1 VRRLALLLAVALF
14 AATGCDTGSD
24 SDSAA
29 EEATTTTPSV
39 TATAP
44 AQPSLP
50 TGESGRKYTRGEL
63 SRIALQPSDAPRGMR
78 YTRAESGP
86 KTLEEIGVLL
96 NTQTRELRSL
106 GYRAVYDAIFDSRDV
121 RLASRIWLFN
131 AARGAQRWLA
141 STESQSLAVAM
152 QPISA
157 PELGDGS
164 WAAGG
169 NLNGNDVITH
179 AFRTGNVV
187 VVMTLSTQTARLSPS
202 DALAAAQKAV
212 SRAHK

>member
-1 VRRLALLLAVALF
+1 MLLLAVALLV
-14 AATGCDTGSD
+14 ATACDTGSD
-24 SDSAA
+24 SDSDSTA
-29 EEATTTTPSV
+29 EPPAPTTPSP
-39 TATAP
+39 TQTTPA

-50 TGESGRKYTRGEL
+50 TPSERTYTRREL
-63 SRIALQPSDAPRGMR
+63 PQIALQPSDAPPGMR
-78 YTRAESGP
+78 YTKAESGP
-86 KTLEEIGVLL
+86 KTLEEVGVLL

-106 GYRAVYDAIFDSRDV
+106 GYRAVYDATFDSRDV
-121 RLASRIWLFN
+121 RLVSRIWLFN

-141 STESQSLAVAM
+141 STESQSLAVQM

-157 PELGDGS
+157 PELADGS

-187 VVMTLSTQTARLSPS
+187 VVMALSTQTARLSPS
-202 DALAAAQKAV
+202 DALAVAQKAV
-212 SRAHK
+212 SRARK

>member
-1 VRRLALLLAVALF
+1 MLLLAVALLV
-14 AATGCDTGSD
+14 ATACDTGSD
-24 SDSAA
+24 SDSDSTA
-29 EEATTTTPSV
+29 EPPSPTQTTP
-39 TATAP
+39 A

-50 TGESGRKYTRGEL
+50 TPSGRTYTRREL
-63 SRIALQPSDAPRGMR
+63 PKIALQPSDAPRGMR

-86 KTLEEIGVLL
+86 KTLEEIGFLL

-157 PELGDGS
+157 PELADG
-164 WAAGG
+164 
-169 NLNGNDVITH
+169 V
-179 AFRTGNVV
+179 
-187 VVMTLSTQTARLSPS
+187 
-202 DALAAAQKAV
+202 
-212 SRAHK
+212 